1 METMNLKAWGLN
13 PEILLKF
20 GLSFAVLLKDDGKGG
35 GGTVLMGFESKGRGS
50 VMKAI
55 SLVY

>member
-1 METMNLKAWGLN
+1 MNLKAWGLN
-13 PEILLKF
+13 PEIQFKF

-35 GGTVLMGFESKGRGS
+35 GGTVLMGFENKGRGS

>member
-1 METMNLKAWGLN
+1 MNLKAWGLN
-13 PEILLKF
+13 PEILFKF

-35 GGTVLMGFESKGRGS
+35 GGTVLMGFENKGRGS